1 MNLGPRLLS
10 LALLAGTI
18 ALSLPAH
25 AADIVDNW
33 AQVQAPAAPKLEDV
47 TVDPKTTALLMLD
60 FLKQNCA
67 PNPVCMGTLPAM
79 QNLLKQARDKKML
92 VVYTKFPS
100 PSPTI
105 PAPTAADILP
115 PVAPL
120 GKEPMI
126 TAFLD
131 KFMKTNLEAV
141 LKKNHIKTVI
151 VVGSAGN
158 GAVLFTAASAFF
170 HGFDVV
176 VPVDGMSSRAPYAD
190 QATANTLATGP
201 VMGGKIKLTRTSM
214 MKIQ

>member
-1 MNLGPRLLS
+1 MNLRVGVLS
-10 LALLAGTI
+10 LALLAGTV
-18 ALSLPAH
+18 ALSLPAR
-25 AADIVDNW
+25 AADIIDNW
-33 AQVQAPAAPKLEDV
+33 AQAQAPAAPKLEDV

-67 PNPVCMGTLPAM
+67 PNPVCTGTLPAM
-79 QNLLKQARDKKML
+79 QNLLKMARDKKML
-92 VVYTKFPS
+92 VIYTKFPS

-131 KFMKTNLEAV
+131 KFLKTNLDAV

-151 VVGSAGN
+151 AVGSAGN

-170 HGFDVV
+170 HGYEVV
-176 VPVDGMSSRAPYAD
+176 VPVDGVSSRAPYGD
-190 QATANTLATGP
+190 QAAINTLAAGP
-201 VMGGKIKLTRTSM
+201 VMGGKIKLTRTTM